1 MSESASSDN
10 PEAGQAAEVKNGE
23 SNAEGTKEP
32 GGIIFYSE
40 FLNFDYDTFLWLES
54 CKKQWF
60 YKINEVLKNKVVFHS
75 MN

>member
-32 GGIIFYSE
+32 GGIIFWG
-40 FLNFDYDTFLWLES
+40 LR
-54 CKKQWF
+54 
-60 YKINEVLKNKVVFHS
+60 
-75 MN
+75 

>member
-32 GGIIFYSE
+32 GGIF
-40 FLNFDYDTFLWLES
+40 FWVFDHDTFLWLES
-54 CKKQWF
+54 FKKQW
-60 YKINEVLKNKVVFHS
+60 VVTEDWRKLP
-75 MN
+75 

>member
-32 GGIIFYSE
+32 GGSIFL
-40 FLNFDYDTFLWLES
+40 FWVFDHDTFLWLES